1 MNDRWDSDPLIQVP
15 EREPDP
21 ARNEIRANNIL
32 VIGWLIAAILV
43 AFLVVRGG
51 GIAYLL
57 S

>member
-1 MNDRWDSDPLIQVP
+1 LNDRWDSDPLIQVP

-32 VIGWLIAAILV
+32 VIGWLIAAVLV